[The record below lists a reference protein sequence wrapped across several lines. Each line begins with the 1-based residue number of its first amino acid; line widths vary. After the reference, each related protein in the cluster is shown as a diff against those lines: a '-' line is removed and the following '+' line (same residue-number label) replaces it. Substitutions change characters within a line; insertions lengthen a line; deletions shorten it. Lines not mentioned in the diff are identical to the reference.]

1 MPGIS
6 RTMQAPASSSVHGR
20 STEQELVCELLEL
33 ARRGPGGVVLVDG
46 EPGIGK
52 SAVLRQSVEVAAGQ
66 GFAVLTRG
74 AEVGARIATAPVL
87 VCIDDLHL
95 AGAATLASL
104 RTLPGD
110 LAGRHVA
117 WLLARSTAVL
127 HGADQLFDLLEKA
140 GGVRITLDP
149 LPPDAVRAIIADRFG
164 VPPNDALAEL
174 AAGAAGNPAL
184 VTELLDGLSDE
195 QGVEVVDGH
204 ASLSLSALPQRVQR
218 LARRRLAD
226 LTKQARQVLMTA
238 AVIGP
243 IFRLEDVCT
252 MVGTTPA
259 ALLPV
264 LEETLDAA
272 VTTALDDAFAFRQP
286 LLRRAICDLVP
297 RPARAALRHQYEAL
311 LEAPAPSVPSPVQ
324 SLPVQSLP
332 VQALPVQVLPAEDLG
347 VLYVE
352 RGEPDQAILHF
363 EEALQGYREA
373 GADRDEARVRSRLRA
388 LGVRSRHWQTVQ
400 AKPITG
406 WDSLTGTE
414 QTVAGL
420 VAQGLNNKQA
430 AARLYI
436 SQHTVAHHLRR
447 AFCKLGITSR
457 VELTRIVIEQS
468 A

>member
-1 MPGIS
+1 
-6 RTMQAPASSSVHGR
+6 MQAAAPSIVHGR

-52 SAVLRQSVEVAAGQ
+52 SALLSHAVEVAAGQ
-66 GFAVLTRG
+66 GFAVLTRTAG
-74 AEVGARIATAPVL
+74 VGARIATVPVL

-104 RTLPGD
+104 RVLPGD

-117 WLLARSTAVL
+117 WLLARSTSARR
-127 HGADQLFDLLEKA
+127 GADQLFDLLENDGA
-140 GGVRITLDP
+140 ARITLDP
-149 LPPDAVRAIIADRFG
+149 LPTDAVRAIIADRFG
-164 VPPNDALAEL
+164 GPPDDALAQL
-174 AAGAAGNPAL
+174 VGGAAGNPAL

-195 QGVEVVDGH
+195 HAVEVVEGH
-204 ASLSLSALPQRVQR
+204 ANLSSAVLPQRVQR
-218 LARRRLAD
+218 LARRWLAD
-226 LTKQARQVLMTA
+226 LSPQARQLLMTA
-238 AVIGP
+238 AMIGP
-243 IFRLEDVCT
+243 MFRLEDVCA

-264 LEETLDAA
+264 VEETLDAA
-272 VTTALDDAFAFRQP
+272 VTTALEDSFAFRQP
-286 LLRRAICDLVP
+286 LLHRAICELVP
-297 RPARAALRHQYEAL
+297 RPARAALRRQYETLLGAL
-311 LEAPAPSVPSPVQ
+311 PEAPAPSPAN
-324 SLPVQSLP
+324 P
-332 VQALPVQVLPAEDLG
+332 VQALPAEDLG

-352 RGEPDQAILHF
+352 RGEPDRAIRHF
-363 EEALQGYREA
+363 EEALEGYREA

-388 LGVRSRHWQTVQ
+388 LGVRSRHWQTVP

-457 VELTRIVIEQS
+457 VELARIVIEQS